1 MKNVEK
7 IPDQIVLRVLVGN
20 TEQFARALA
29 KQTTNLWNV
38 QTVGLHSSQNFVDR
52 RRVDL
57 PPRLKMA
64 SEKTCHNTTNSDLQ
78 LLGKPLKKMFLVSGF
93 QGLRHR
99 NVHLWP
105 ARTMLGVW
113 KRIDKNGTETPI
125 FANLRKIWT
134 FFRYYLR

>member
-38 QTVGLHSSQNFVDR
+38 QTVGLNSSQNFVDR

-78 LLGKPLKKMFLVSGF
+78 LPGEPLK
-93 QGLRHR
+93 
-99 NVHLWP
+99 
-105 ARTMLGVW
+105 
-113 KRIDKNGTETPI
+113 
-125 FANLRKIWT
+125 
-134 FFRYYLR
+134 